1 MQKILF
7 MANTLYSGGAERV
20 LQTVLN
26 YLDRDKY
33 EITLYSL
40 HRENID
46 RDIYSKPF
54 NYKVVFDKYSGKNV
68 LFKTLSE
75 IYLKIKG
82 IIFNYCPIEVFNYLF
97 IRGRYDVEIAFIEG
111 ESTKIVSGSGNKN
124 SKKLAWVHID
134 LEKNPWTSFLYKN
147 DLDERNHYNKF
158 DQIICVSEA
167 TRQAFLR
174 KYHIDEEKVIV
185 HYNPIDTQFILD
197 KSSELSICLK
207 HDIIHIM
214 AVGRLV
220 EQKGFDRLLE
230 AVEKLKQK
238 NIVFQLHILGEG
250 KQKEDLQS
258 YVTEHD
264 LGKYVKLYGYVKNP
278 YTIMRAGDILVCSS
292 RAEGYS
298 LVIAEAMVLGLAVI
312 TTNCSGPYE
321 LIDGG
326 KYGILTENSTEG
338 IYEALERVLKN
349 KKILERY
356 KALALERSKMFN
368 VQHNIQAIEQIID
381 KRNRER

>member
-1 MQKILF
+1 MLIKIL
-7 MANTLYSGGAERV
+7 
-20 LQTVLN
+20 
-26 YLDRDKY
+26 
-33 EITLYSL
+33 
-40 HRENID
+40 
-46 RDIYSKPF
+46 SK
-54 NYKVVFDKYSGKNV
+54 
-68 LFKTLSE
+68 

-82 IIFNYCPIEVFNYLF
+82 LIFNYCPIEVFNFLF

-207 HDIIHIM
+207 YDIIHIM

-238 NIVFQLHILGEG
+238 NIIFQLHILGEG

-258 YVTEHD
+258 YVTEHG
-264 LGKYVKLYGYVKNP
+264 LEKYVKLYGYVKNP
-278 YTIMRAGDILVCSS
+278 YTIMRSGDILVCSS

-298 LVIAEAMVLGLAVI
+298 LVIAEAMVLGLAII

-326 KYGILTENSTEG
+326 KYGILTDNSTEG
-338 IYEALERVLKN
+338 IYKALEHVLKN
-349 KKILERY
+349 KKMLERY

-381 KRNRER
+381 K